1 MGVSG
6 FILCTETL
14 IDYFVYPSFLYGA
27 DHLSIYVDLFCL
39 EGRVGKV
46 CASLGT
52 ADGCPLVI

>member
-14 IDYFVYPSFLYGA
+14 IDYCVYPSFLYGA

-39 EGRVGKV
+39 EGRVDE
-46 CASLGT
+46 
-52 ADGCPLVI
+52 DGSSGL